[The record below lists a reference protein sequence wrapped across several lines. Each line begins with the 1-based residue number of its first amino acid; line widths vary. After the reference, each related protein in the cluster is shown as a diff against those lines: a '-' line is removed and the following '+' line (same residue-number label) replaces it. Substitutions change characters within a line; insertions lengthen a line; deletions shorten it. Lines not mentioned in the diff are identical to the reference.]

1 MAISRYI
8 SGIGSDAAMA
18 GSVARKRYFIVFEW
32 LVVVKRGMS

>member
-18 GSVARKRYFIVFEW
+18 GSMARTRNFIVSEW
-32 LVVVKRGMS
+32 LVVVKREMS